1 MSVSEKRNI
10 LVTTFNY
17 ESWQLATALEIINV
31 ETHKDNHVTWLDL
44 NQSCGFKSRYLL
56 SDNIDSLIKR
66 KNIERKILNSN
77 LVYLNQETLYSTKV
91 IGLQL
96 NTNPDVT
103 ERAKEIAYAELISE
117 SRDSSP
123 CRKHNVNALRHYQRV
138 FIETFNLMNQ
148 LFCNNFYDEVY
159 IFNGRNL
166 QERAAWDAC
175 ISNSVSVN
183 FYESF
188 NENWTNRYFIFKEPT
203 HSPKYRSEVML
214 KYSRMEKSK
223 NATEYNGTANKW
235 FIDRQIGLTQ
245 SYTQLQ
251 NNSGVNNFNKP
262 YFVFFHSSQD
272 ELDMLGLISEYW
284 KDQVNSLSALIDILK
299 FDTKYHLILR
309 IHPHLLHKSKIERF
323 YWDEIGVSLEKQFS
337 WFHYIPA
344 DSKIN
349 SYELMKNS
357 HGIISCASTIGVEA
371 AYLKKKSI
379 LLGRAFHEYMGVT
392 QNPANKQELTRM
404 LFSESNPD
412 QIETAYEGALAY
424 AFFSEKGG
432 TFFKYVSYSLR
443 LGRRVYKYQGFVI
456 SPLFFVRFI
465 RFIEEFISD
474 IVSSKK
480 YRRCLSDCGIN
491 TRPRWQ

>member
-1 MSVSEKRNI
+1 MSVAGKRNI
-10 LVTTFNY
+10 LVTTFSY
-17 ESWQLATALEIINV
+17 ESWQLATAIEIINV
-31 ETHKDNHVTWLDL
+31 ETHNDNHVTWLDL
-44 NQSCGFKSRYLL
+44 NQSFGFKSKYPL
-56 SDNIDSLIKR
+56 SDNIDSLVKKINIK
-66 KNIERKILNSN
+66 RKILNST
-77 LVYLNQETLYSTKV
+77 LVYLNHETLYSTK
-91 IGLQL
+91 ILGLQL

-123 CRKHNVNALRHYQRV
+123 CRKHNVNALRNYQRV

-214 KYSRMEKSK
+214 KHSRMEKSK
-223 NATEYNGTANKW
+223 NATEYAEIANKW
-235 FIDRQIGLTQ
+235 FTDRQIGLTQ
-245 SYTQLQ
+245 SYTNLQ
-251 NNSGVNNFNKP
+251 NSSGVNNFNKP

-299 FDTKYHLILR
+299 IDTKYHLILR
-309 IHPHLLHKSKIERF
+309 LHPHLLYKSKIDRF
-323 YWDEIGVSLEKQFS
+323 YWDEIGVSLEKRFS

-379 LLGRAFHEYMGVT
+379 LLGRAFHEYIGVT
-392 QNPANKQELTRM
+392 QNPGNKQELTRM
-404 LFSESNPD
+404 LFSESNAG
-412 QIETAYEGALAY
+412 QIEMAYEGALAY

-432 TFFKYVSYSLR
+432 TFFKYVSYRVR
-443 LGRRVYKYQGFVI
+443 LGRRVYNYQGFVI
-456 SPLFFVRFI
+456 SPLFVVRFI
-465 RFIEEFISD
+465 RFVEEFIGD
-474 IVSSKK
+474 IVLSEKQ
-480 YRRCLSDCGIN
+480 RRCLGDCGIN

>member
-1 MSVSEKRNI
+1 
-10 LVTTFNY
+10 
-17 ESWQLATALEIINV
+17 
-31 ETHKDNHVTWLDL
+31 
-44 NQSCGFKSRYLL
+44 
-56 SDNIDSLIKR
+56 
-66 KNIERKILNSN
+66 
-77 LVYLNQETLYSTKV
+77 
-91 IGLQL
+91 
-96 NTNPDVT
+96 
-103 ERAKEIAYAELISE
+103 
-117 SRDSSP
+117 
-123 CRKHNVNALRHYQRV
+123 
-138 FIETFNLMNQ
+138 
-148 LFCNNFYDEVY
+148 
-159 IFNGRNL
+159 
-166 QERAAWDAC
+166 
-175 ISNSVSVN
+175 
-183 FYESF
+183 
-188 NENWTNRYFIFKEPT
+188 
-203 HSPKYRSEVML
+203 
-214 KYSRMEKSK
+214 
-223 NATEYNGTANKW
+223 
-235 FIDRQIGLTQ
+235 
-245 SYTQLQ
+245 
-251 NNSGVNNFNKP
+251 
-262 YFVFFHSSQD
+262 
-272 ELDMLGLISEYW
+272 MLGLISEYW

-299 FDTKYHLILR
+299 IDTKYHLILR

-404 LFSESNPD
+404 LFSESNLD
-412 QIETAYEGALAY
+412 QIEMAYEGALAY

-443 LGRRVYKYQGFVI
+443 LGRRVYKCQGFVI

>member
-1 MSVSEKRNI
+1 MSVSENRNI
-10 LVTTFNY
+10 LVTTFSY
-17 ESWQLATALEIINV
+17 DSWQLATALEIINV
-31 ETHKDNHVTWLDL
+31 ETLKDNHVTWLDL
-44 NQSCGFKSRYLL
+44 NQSCGFKSKYLV
-56 SDNIDSLIKR
+56 SDNVESLIKR
-66 KNIERKILNSN
+66 KNINKKIRNSN
-77 LVYLNQETLYSTKV
+77 LVYLNQETLYTSKI
-91 IGLQL
+91 IGSQL
-96 NTNPDVT
+96 IANTDVT

-117 SRDSSP
+117 SRDSFP
-123 CRKHNVNALRHYQRV
+123 CRKHNVHALQYYQRV

-148 LFCNNFYDEVY
+148 VFCNNFYDEVY

-188 NENWTNRYFIFKEPT
+188 NENWIDRYFIFKEPA

-214 KYSRMEKSK
+214 KYSKIEKSK
-223 NATEYNGTANKW
+223 NPTEYSLIANKW
-235 FIDRQIGLTQ
+235 FTDRQIGLTQ
-245 SYTQLQ
+245 RYTHLQ
-251 NNSGVNNFNKP
+251 NNSGVNNFKKP

-284 KDQVNSLSALIDILK
+284 KNQVNSLSALIDILK
-299 FDTKYHLILR
+299 TDTQYHLILR

-323 YWDEIGVSLEKQFS
+323 YWDEIGASLEKQHS

-357 HGIISCASTIGVEA
+357 NGIISCASTIGVEA

-392 QNPANKQELTRM
+392 QNPENKQELTRM
-404 LFSESNPD
+404 LFSESNPN
-412 QIETAYEGALAY
+412 QIEMAYEGALAY

-432 TFFKYVSYSLR
+432 TFFKHVSYSLK
-443 LGRRVYKYQGFVI
+443 LGRRVYKCQGFVI
-456 SPLFFVRFI
+456 SPSFFVRFI
-465 RFIEEFISD
+465 RTVEEL
-474 IVSSKK
+474 VSNIFSIKK
-480 YRRCLSDCGIN
+480 QRRCLSDCGIN

>member
-1 MSVSEKRNI
+1 MSVAGKRNI
-10 LVTTFNY
+10 LVTTFSY
-17 ESWQLATALEIINV
+17 ESWQLATAIEIINV
-31 ETHKDNHVTWLDL
+31 ETHNDNHVTWLDL
-44 NQSCGFKSRYLL
+44 NQSFGFKSKYPL
-56 SDNIDSLIKR
+56 SDNIDSLIK
-66 KNIERKILNSN
+66 KINIKRKILNST
-77 LVYLNQETLYSTKV
+77 LVYLNHETLYSTK
-91 IGLQL
+91 ILGWQL

-123 CRKHNVNALRHYQRV
+123 CRKHNVNALRNYQRV

-166 QERAAWDAC
+166 QERATWDAC

-214 KYSRMEKSK
+214 KHSRMEKSK
-223 NATEYNGTANKW
+223 NATEYTEIANKW
-235 FIDRQIGLTQ
+235 FTDRQIGLTQ
-245 SYTQLQ
+245 SYTKLQ
-251 NNSGVNNFNKP
+251 NNFEVNNFNKP

-299 FDTKYHLILR
+299 IDTKYHLILR
-309 IHPHLLHKSKIERF
+309 LHPHLLHKSKIDRF
-323 YWDEIGVSLEKQFS
+323 YWDEIGVSLEKRFS

-379 LLGRAFHEYMGVT
+379 LLGRAFHEYIGVT
-392 QNPANKQELTRM
+392 QNPGNKQELTRM
-404 LFSESNPD
+404 LFSESNAG
-412 QIETAYEGALAY
+412 QIEMAYEGALAY

-432 TFFKYVSYSLR
+432 TFFKYVSYRVR
-443 LGRRVYKYQGFVI
+443 LGRRVYNYQGFVI
-456 SPLFFVRFI
+456 SPLFVVRLI
-465 RFIEEFISD
+465 RFVEEFIGD
-474 IVSSKK
+474 IVLSEKQ
-480 YRRCLSDCGIN
+480 RRCLGDCGIN